1 MSNMKSPPARLR
13 ILMIG
18 AAFGGAIFLVSGS
31 AKARLHVPAGFQDP
45 QAASPQTQPQS
56 QATSP
61 QTSQPL
67 RSATRLVELSVI
79 VKDKDGNPVPDL
91 TSADFVIRDEKN
103 AQKLSFFRVDTSVPP
118 ANPPQPLPPDTY
130 TNRPQDF
137 GRVPPS
143 VTMILFDGLN
153 TAFADQANARAQVVK
168 FLKQIR
174 PEDHIAL
181 YALGRELKVV
191 HDFTTDSARL
201 VASIT
206 KSTPQT
212 TGDLDASDADPGV
225 QTGNDDVDSL
235 LQAAS
240 QREANFYIQDR
251 VHLTVDALTAI
262 ADHSGTLPGRK
273 NLIWVSGS
281 FPFSVGYDNVD
292 DLLHNL
298 NNPTNEQLVFADD
311 IERAARALN
320 DANIAVYPVDAR
332 GLMTLDMGTNKSTNR
347 LPGQAP
353 SGSGISTS
361 NGNNGGSSV
370 GGGGGGRSGAG
381 GRNGAGGARSRPPT
395 PSAANTRPASPIKSP
410 DKTTFATM
418 DTLAERTGGKAFY
431 NTNDIFGAVR
441 QAIDD
446 SRLTYQIGYYPE
458 DIKWNGSFREVKVE
472 VKRPGV
478 EVRTRK
484 GYFALPDPKL
494 TPASRRDALRM
505 AATTPV
511 EPTEMPASV
520 HVTAADVPGAR
531 TVTLTVRFDPRAMQF
546 QQADGKWTATLD
558 TAFVQ
563 RGSDG
568 EILGGIEDTVRM
580 NLPDQ
585 KYQKALEDGLSYT
598 KQVAVNPNV
607 ADVRVILR
615 DAGTGK
621 IGAVTVPLAKYFA
634 PAAKS
639 P

>member
-1 MSNMKSPPARLR
+1 MSNMKSSPVRLP

-18 AAFGGAIFLVSGS
+18 AAFGGAIFLVSGL
-31 AKARLHVPAGFQDP
+31 AKARLHVPATFSAP

-67 RSATRLVELSVI
+67 RAATRLVELSVI

-91 TSADFVIRDEKN
+91 TSADFAIRDEKN
-103 AQKLSFFRVDTSVPP
+103 VQKLRFFRVETSDPP
-118 ANPPQPLPPDTY
+118 ANPPQPLPADTY
-130 TNRPQDF
+130 TNRPEDF

-153 TAFADQANARAQVVK
+153 TAFSDQARARAQVVK

-181 YALGRELKVV
+181 YALGRELKAV

-212 TGDLDASDADPGV
+212 TGDLDASDADPGM

-240 QREANFYIQDR
+240 QREANFYIQER

-262 ADHSGTLPGRK
+262 AEHSGTLPGRK

-292 DLLHNL
+292 DLLQNL
-298 NNPTNEQLVFADD
+298 NNPTTEQLMFADD

-347 LPGQAP
+347 LPGQGP
-353 SGSGISTS
+353 SGSAISTR
-361 NGNNGGSSV
+361 NGNNGGVSA
-370 GGGGGGRSGAG
+370 GGGGGGRGGAG
-381 GRNGAGGARSRPPT
+381 GSGGARSRPPT
-395 PSAANTRPASPIKSP
+395 PSAANTRPVSPIKSP

-418 DTLAERTGGKAFY
+418 DTLADRTGGKAFY

-458 DIKWNGSFREVKVE
+458 DVKWDGSFREVKVE

-494 TPASRRDALRM
+494 TPATRRDALRM

-531 TVTLTVRFDPRAMQF
+531 SVTLAVRFDPRAMQF
-546 QQADGKWTATLD
+546 QQADGKWTATLE

-568 EILGGIEDTVRM
+568 EVLSAVEDTVQM

-585 KYQKALEDGLSYT
+585 RYQKALQDGLSYT
-598 KQVAVNPNV
+598 KQVAVDPNA
-607 ADVRVILR
+607 ADVRVILL

-621 IGAVTVPLAKYFA
+621 LGAVTVPLAKYFA

>member
-1 MSNMKSPPARLR
+1 MSHTKSSPLLLQ

-18 AAFGGAIFLVSGS
+18 AALGGAIFLVSGS
-31 AKARLHVPAGFQDP
+31 AKALPHLPAAIPAP
-45 QAASPQTQPQS
+45 QAASPQTQSQS
-56 QATSP
+56 QPTSP

-67 RSATRLVELSVI
+67 RAATRLVELSVI
-79 VKDKDGNPVPDL
+79 VKDKDGNAVPDL
-91 TSADFVIRDEKN
+91 TSADFVIHDEKHV
-103 AQKLSFFRVDTSVPP
+103 QKLRFFRVDTSDPP

-130 TNRPQDF
+130 TNRPEDF

-153 TAFADQANARAQVVK
+153 TAFSDQARARAQVVK

-174 PEDHIAL
+174 PEDHVAL

-201 VASIT
+201 VASLT
-206 KSTPQT
+206 KSSPQT

-225 QTGNDDVDSL
+225 QTGNDDIDSL
-235 LQAAS
+235 LQSAS

-292 DLLHNL
+292 DLLQNL
-298 NNPTNEQLVFADD
+298 NNPTNEQLMFADD

-347 LPGQAP
+347 LPGQGP
-353 SGSGISTS
+353 SGSAISTR
-361 NGNNGGSSV
+361 NGNNGGVSV
-370 GGGGGGRSGAG
+370 GGGSGGGGGRG
-381 GRNGAGGARSRPPT
+381 GGAGGARSRPPT

-410 DKTTFATM
+410 DATTFATM
-418 DTLAERTGGKAFY
+418 DTLADRTGGKAFY

-441 QAIDD
+441 RAIDD
-446 SRLTYQIGYYPE
+446 SHLTYQIGYYP
-458 DIKWNGSFREVKVE
+458 DDVKWDGSFREVKVE

-494 TPASRRDALRM
+494 TPATRRDALRM

-511 EPTEMPASV
+511 EPTEIPASV

-531 TVTLTVRFDPRAMQF
+531 GATLAVRFDPRAMQF
-546 QQADGKWTATLD
+546 QQADGKWTATLE

-568 EILGGIEDTVRM
+568 EVLSAIENTVQM

-585 KYQKALEDGLSYT
+585 TYQKALQDGISYT
-598 KQVAVNPNV
+598 KQVAVDPKAV
-607 ADVRVILR
+607 DVRVILR

-621 IGAVTVPLAKYFA
+621 LGAVTVPLAKYFP
-634 PAAKS
+634 PAVKS

>member
-1 MSNMKSPPARLR
+1 
-13 ILMIG
+13 
-18 AAFGGAIFLVSGS
+18 
-31 AKARLHVPAGFQDP
+31 
-45 QAASPQTQPQS
+45 
-56 QATSP
+56 
-61 QTSQPL
+61 
-67 RSATRLVELSVI
+67 
-79 VKDKDGNPVPDL
+79 
-91 TSADFVIRDEKN
+91 
-103 AQKLSFFRVDTSVPP
+103 
-118 ANPPQPLPPDTY
+118 
-130 TNRPQDF
+130 
-137 GRVPPS
+137 
-143 VTMILFDGLN
+143 
-153 TAFADQANARAQVVK
+153 
-168 FLKQIR
+168 
-174 PEDHIAL
+174 
-181 YALGRELKVV
+181 
-191 HDFTTDSARL
+191 
-201 VASIT
+201 
-206 KSTPQT
+206 
-212 TGDLDASDADPGV
+212 
-225 QTGNDDVDSL
+225 
-235 LQAAS
+235 
-240 QREANFYIQDR
+240 
-251 VHLTVDALTAI
+251 
-262 ADHSGTLPGRK
+262 
-273 NLIWVSGS
+273 
-281 FPFSVGYDNVD
+281 
-292 DLLHNL
+292 
-298 NNPTNEQLVFADD
+298 
-311 IERAARALN
+311 
-320 DANIAVYPVDAR
+320 
-332 GLMTLDMGTNKSTNR
+332 
-347 LPGQAP
+347 
-353 SGSGISTS
+353 
-361 NGNNGGSSV
+361 
-370 GGGGGGRSGAG
+370 
-381 GRNGAGGARSRPPT
+381 
-395 PSAANTRPASPIKSP
+395 
-410 DKTTFATM
+410 M

-458 DIKWNGSFREVKVE
+458 DIKWDGSFREVKVE

>member
-1 MSNMKSPPARLR
+1 MSNTKSFPVGFR

-31 AKARLHVPAGFQDP
+31 AKARLQITASFPAP

-56 QATSP
+56 QPTSP
-61 QTSQPL
+61 QTPQPL
-67 RSATRLVELSVI
+67 RAATRLVELSVI

-91 TSADFVIRDEKN
+91 TSADFVIRDGKN
-103 AQKLSFFRVDTSVPP
+103 VQKLRFFRVETSDPP

-130 TNRPQDF
+130 TNRPEDF

-153 TAFADQANARAQVVK
+153 TAFADQANARSQVIK

-191 HDFTTDSARL
+191 HDFTTDSAKL
-201 VASIT
+201 VASLA

-212 TGDLDASDADPGV
+212 TGDLDASNADPGV
-225 QTGNDDVDSL
+225 QTGNDDIDSL
-235 LQAAS
+235 LQVAS
-240 QREANFYIQDR
+240 QREANFYIQNR

-292 DLLHNL
+292 DILQNL
-298 NNPTNEQLVFADD
+298 NNPTNEQLMFADD

-332 GLMTLDMGTNKSTNR
+332 GLMTLDMATNKSTNR
-347 LPGQAP
+347 LPGQGP
-353 SGSGISTS
+353 SGSAISTR
-361 NGNNGGSSV
+361 NGNNGGMPS
-370 GGGGGGRSGAG
+370 GGGGKG
-381 GRNGAGGARSRPPT
+381 GAGGARSRPST
-395 PSAANTRPASPIKSP
+395 PSAANTRPVSPIKSP
-410 DKTTFATM
+410 DPTIFATM

-458 DIKWNGSFREVKVE
+458 DVKWNGSFREVKVE
-472 VKRPGV
+472 VKRSGV

-494 TPASRRDALRM
+494 TPATRRDALRM

-531 TVTLTVRFDPRAMQF
+531 TVTLAVRFDLRAMQF
-546 QQADGKWTATLD
+546 QQADGKWTATLE
-558 TAFVQ
+558 TAFVP

-568 EILGGIEDTVRM
+568 EILGGIEDTVQM

-585 KYQKALEDGLSYT
+585 RYQKALQDGISYT
-598 KQVAVNPNV
+598 KQIAVDANAV
-607 ADVRVILR
+607 DVRVILR

-621 IGAVTVPLAKYFA
+621 VGAVTTPLAKYFA